1 MSHAQ
6 WSPGPL
12 LEPPLSVLMLAESM
26 LTRVLPAASA
36 LVHGGQQDF
45 SFSFLSSPI
54 MGLAFLFM
62 GYVSP
67 DSVGVSISINNT
79 KT

>member
-1 MSHAQ
+1 
-6 WSPGPL
+6 
-12 LEPPLSVLMLAESM
+12 MLAESM

-36 LVHGGQQDF
+36 LVHSGKQDF

-54 MGLAFLFM
+54 MGLAFLLM

-67 DSVGVSISINNT
+67 HSVGVSISIT
-79 KT
+79 TPIPKASLGRKGL